1 MPVELTPAGAPIND
15 CWKRIGVW
23 GKGDCPELEQRLH
36 CRNCPTYGAAALD
49 LLDRDLPPNY
59 LGDWAEHFARP
70 KATTEALTLSSVIF
84 RIGTE
89 WLALATSVMLEVAE
103 LRRIHSLPH
112 RRNQVILGLVSIRG
126 ELLITVSLG
135 VALGLEKAPEV
146 KRGTQA
152 VPARLLVVR
161 REGSRLVFPVDEV
174 HGIQRHD
181 PRDLQPLPG
190 TLAKAVATYARGILP
205 FDGKSVGLLD
215 DQLLFHTLNR
225 SVA

>member
-1 MPVELTPAGAPIND
+1 MPLEQAAAGAPIND

-23 GKGDCPELEQRLH
+23 GKSDCPELERYFH
-36 CRNCPTYGAAALD
+36 CRNCPTYSAAALD
-49 LLDRDLPPNY
+49 LLDRELPPNY
-59 LGDWAEHFARP
+59 LGDWAEHFAQP
-70 KATTEALTLSSVIF
+70 KGTTEAHTLSSVIF

-89 WLALATSVMLEVAE
+89 WLALSTSVLVEVAE

-112 RRNQVILGLVSIRG
+112 RRNQVILGLVNIRG
-126 ELLITVSLG
+126 ELLISVSLG
-135 VALGLEKAPEV
+135 VALGLDKAVEV
-146 KRGTQA
+146 KRGAQV

-161 REGSRLVFPVDEV
+161 REGSRLAFPVDEV

-215 DQLLFHTLNR
+215 DQLLFYTLNR